1 MAFLFKLAS
10 SFNSDF
16 SLLLPTGE
24 HLFACQNV
32 RQGGKR
38 YFSFSGWS
46 LALRCKGFAPS
57 PWPSSHPSHLEEG
70 ESERWH
76 GGGITPGGSWPL
88 RACACPVPLPSV
100 ECECVRLSLPRHV
113 AGGKGV
119 CGGRGVRRWWSP
131 REELWRADGGS

>member
-38 YFSFSGWS
+38 YFSVSG
-46 LALRCKGFAPS
+46 
-57 PWPSSHPSHLEEG
+57 
-70 ESERWH
+70 
-76 GGGITPGGSWPL
+76 
-88 RACACPVPLPSV
+88 
-100 ECECVRLSLPRHV
+100 
-113 AGGKGV
+113 
-119 CGGRGVRRWWSP
+119 
-131 REELWRADGGS
+131 